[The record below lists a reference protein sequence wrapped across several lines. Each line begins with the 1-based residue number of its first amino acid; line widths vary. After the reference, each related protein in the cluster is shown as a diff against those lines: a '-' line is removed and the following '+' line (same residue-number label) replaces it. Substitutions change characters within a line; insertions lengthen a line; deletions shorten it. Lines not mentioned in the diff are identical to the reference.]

1 MFGGCDTRLCTPPF
15 RNQRTDRGSQDPDR
29 FTKDQAACATW
40 LLLAVSCIRRV
51 RSRRVGSK
59 LRPSGFTALM
69 VVPRTGWARSSR
81 ARGPLARP
89 TWTWFLPDEFRRR
102 DADAPLGRRGRD
114 RTPIYAFLRVR
125 QKASRGQTHVSP
137 ERQTPL
143 RGDSVRAPGHIATG
157 HRVAETTPLYVRS
170 GRQEN
175 WRCRGAALIGST
187 SEADKSLSLQRRGHW
202 VPMWGVAPKEGPY
215 LAFDEAPEPFLG
227 SPLRFPLSLGE
238 EWMRLPPW
246 GPPGEQQ
253 ERPLLSSGEPER
265 LQLSRDLL

>member
-15 RNQRTDRGSQDPDR
+15 QESADRPGFTGPGSVHQRPGRLS
-29 FTKDQAACATW
+29 TW

-102 DADAPLGRRGRD
+102 DACASPGRRGRD

-125 QKASRGQTHVSP
+125 QKASRGQNACATP
-137 ERQTPL
+137 ERQTPCGAT
-143 RGDSVRAPGHIATG
+143 RWVRQGIS
-157 HRVAETTPLYVRS
+157 PLGTRS
-170 GRQEN
+170 
-175 WRCRGAALIGST
+175 
-187 SEADKSLSLQRRGHW
+187 
-202 VPMWGVAPKEGPY
+202 PKRPPY
-215 LAFDEAPEPFLG
+215 LYAPVARFLG
-227 SPLRFPLSLGE
+227 
-238 EWMRLPPW
+238 
-246 GPPGEQQ
+246 GPGA
-253 ERPLLSSGEPER
+253 
-265 LQLSRDLL
+265 